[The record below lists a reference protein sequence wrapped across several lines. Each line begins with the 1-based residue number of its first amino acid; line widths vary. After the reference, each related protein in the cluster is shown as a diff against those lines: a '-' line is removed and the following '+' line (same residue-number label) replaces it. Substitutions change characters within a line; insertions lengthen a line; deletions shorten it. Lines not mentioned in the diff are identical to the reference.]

1 MTYTVERTSPEVLT
15 LRHTDIAAGWEQR
28 YLLISDVHFDS
39 PHCDRRLLTK
49 HLNQAKQSG
58 AGILVI
64 GDWFDA
70 MGGRNDKRATK
81 STARSDDSVPNYF
94 DVLVD
99 HAADYLAPYADNLVM
114 LSQGNHETAILKHNE
129 TDLLARLCR
138 ELNCQCMGYSGW
150 VRILSQDSHGG
161 KRTQRRLY
169 FHHGSGGGGP
179 VTKNVIQTN
188 RRAASVD
195 ADIYLYA
202 HVHEAWCLENVVE
215 KLNEKGRSY
224 YSTQYHVQLP
234 AYKQE
239 HGHGG
244 YHDEKG
250 RPPKPLGG
258 WWMVLGY
265 DGTQPGSVG
274 VRFERAN

>member
-1 MTYTVERTSPEVLT
+1 MSYDIERTSATVLT
-15 LRHTDIAAGWEQR
+15 LRHFDIAAGWEQR

-49 HLNQAKQSG
+49 HLDQAKASG
-58 AGILVI
+58 AGIMCI

-114 LSQGNHETAILKHNE
+114 LSQGNHEAAILKHNE

-202 HVHEAWCLENVVE
+202 HVHEAWSLENVVE
-215 KLNEKGRSY
+215 KLGDRGRTY

-234 AYKQE
+234 TYKQE
-239 HGHGG
+239 HGYGG

-265 DGTQPGSVG
+265 DGTQPGNVG